1 MALLSK
7 SEFCGFYVISRPT
20 LDRWLSSGRLSSTQD
35 GSGRVKIDSAEATRL
50 AIQPRNRAPA
60 AQEATETVASVRI
73 EALEQRLRDR
83 EAELERALESAENW
97 RLELARSSAV
107 LTDQRDAAIKEADA
121 ARNKA
126 AEMAEMQREEA
137 EARRKQRLKIEQLA
151 FAFEERAAADK
162 TARDILEA
170 NLKTARS
177 LAIEKEMAEA
187 AAGLA
192 KESVEQAAEQMQAEL
207 EAQLSEARSQQ
218 LEAEME
224 HNALLEAKAAS
235 DKAAAQAKLEL
246 DIETNRGFW
255 RRLFG

>member
-1 MALLSK
+1 M
-7 SEFCGFYVISRPT
+7 
-20 LDRWLSSGRLSSTQD
+20 
-35 GSGRVKIDSAEATRL
+35 
-50 AIQPRNRAPA
+50 
-60 AQEATETVASVRI
+60 
-73 EALEQRLRDR
+73 
-83 EAELERALESAENW
+83 
-97 RLELARSSAV
+97 
-107 LTDQRDAAIKEADA
+107 
-121 ARNKA
+121 
-126 AEMAEMQREEA
+126 
-137 EARRKQRLKIEQLA
+137 LA
-151 FAFEERAAADK
+151 FAFEERATADK

-192 KESVEQAAEQMQAEL
+192 KESVEQKAAKVQAEL
-207 EAQLSEARSQQ
+207 EAQLSEARGQT

>member
-1 MALLSK
+1 
-7 SEFCGFYVISRPT
+7 
-20 LDRWLSSGRLSSTQD
+20 
-35 GSGRVKIDSAEATRL
+35 VKIDSAEATRL

-60 AQEATETVASVRI
+60 AQEATETVSSVRI

-121 ARNKA
+121 ARAKA
-126 AEMAEMQREEA
+126 AELAEMQRAEA
-137 EARRKQRLKIEQLA
+137 ESRRKQRLKIEQLA

-162 TARDILEA
+162 TARDILEDD
-170 NLKTARS
+170 LKKARS

-192 KESVEQAAEQMQAEL
+192 KESVEQAAAQMQAEL
-207 EAQLSEARSQQ
+207 KTQLSEARSQQ